1 MRRLQIDITETQEK
15 DLDQLLN
22 ELKEFGI
29 GTKKDLFNN
38 ALALF
43 EWAVRERKRTR
54 IIASVDE
61 SADRYHEVHLPVL
74 DRIRGAAQSAA

>member
-1 MRRLQIDITETQEK
+1 MPRLQIDITDTQEK
-15 DLDQLLN
+15 DLEQQLN

-43 EWAVRERKRTR
+43 EWAVRERKRNR
-54 IIASVDE
+54 IIASIDE
-61 SADRYHEVHLPVL
+61 GAEKFHEVHMPVL
-74 DRIRGAAQSAA
+74 DRIRPA